1 MKTNPIKL
9 EKKLKLK
16 FSDQKIFIK
25 SLTHKSFDSIN
36 NNEKIEF
43 LGDRVLGLIIAK
55 KLLELYPD
63 EKEGVLDKKFA
74 SLVNKKKCLEIA
86 KKIELEKYILVL
98 NPKNKKIEIEDKI
111 VADCLEAL
119 IGAIYLDK
127 GLNFTE
133 KFILNLWSEHI
144 TASVIT
150 QIDAK
155 TKLQEYSLKIF
166 KVLPIYKLI
175 SNTGP
180 RHKPLFKV
188 AVKLKNTKFF
198 TAEGTSKKDAE
209 QNAASLCLQDI
220 FKKMNWDD
228 SAYLVSKNR
237 YSENSIIAEVFTE
250 NHGKISGIIFGGT
263 SKKIKNYLQIG
274 NKIYVNYNSKSV
286 TRIGYFKIE
295 ILKAL
300 TPLYFDQNQKLSCIT
315 SAMHLIKLLTAEA
328 QSNKEI
334 FKLIDKFF
342 EILNSENWIQKYIFW
357 ELELLKLLGYD
368 LELKTMA
375 EKEIVDSEVNY
386 YVKSSTEKKSIP
398 NFLIDENDMDI
409 NLNNLLKG
417 LKLVSDYL
425 EKSILKPNNLNLP
438 TSRTHFINL
447 LK

>member
-1 MKTNPIKL
+1 
-9 EKKLKLK
+9 
-16 FSDQKIFIK
+16 
-25 SLTHKSFDSIN
+25 
-36 NNEKIEF
+36 
-43 LGDRVLGLIIAK
+43 
-55 KLLELYPD
+55 
-63 EKEGVLDKKFA
+63 
-74 SLVNKKKCLEIA
+74 
-86 KKIELEKYILVL
+86 
-98 NPKNKKIEIEDKI
+98 
-111 VADCLEAL
+111 
-119 IGAIYLDK
+119 
-127 GLNFTE
+127 
-133 KFILNLWSEHI
+133 
-144 TASVIT
+144 
-150 QIDAK
+150 
-155 TKLQEYSLKIF
+155 
-166 KVLPIYKLI
+166 
-175 SNTGP
+175 
-180 RHKPLFKV
+180 
-188 AVKLKNTKFF
+188 
-198 TAEGTSKKDAE
+198 
-209 QNAASLCLQDI
+209 
-220 FKKMNWDD
+220 MNWIDEGF
-228 SAYLVSKNR
+228 LINKNR
-237 YSENSIIAEVFTE
+237 YGENSLIAEIYTKDR
-250 NHGKISGIIFGGT
+250 GKISGIIFGGT
-263 SKKIKNYLQIG
+263 SKKIKNYLQVG

-300 TPLYFDQNQKLSCIT
+300 TPLYFDENQKLSCIT

-398 NFLIDENDMDI
+398 NFLIDENDMDV